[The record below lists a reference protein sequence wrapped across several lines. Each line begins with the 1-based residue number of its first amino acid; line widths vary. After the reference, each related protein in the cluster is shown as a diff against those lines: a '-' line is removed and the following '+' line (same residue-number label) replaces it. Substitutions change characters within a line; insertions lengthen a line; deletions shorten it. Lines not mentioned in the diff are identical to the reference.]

1 MILYYNSLF
10 IYYYFIII
18 YFYTFRIVFKNYIMD
33 INIFIRR
40 IHFVFAAIVR
50 FHAQFTYFAAPVIAA
65 PVRMELWKE
74 RPLWT

>member
-1 MILYYNSLF
+1 
-10 IYYYFIII
+10 
-18 YFYTFRIVFKNYIMD
+18 MD